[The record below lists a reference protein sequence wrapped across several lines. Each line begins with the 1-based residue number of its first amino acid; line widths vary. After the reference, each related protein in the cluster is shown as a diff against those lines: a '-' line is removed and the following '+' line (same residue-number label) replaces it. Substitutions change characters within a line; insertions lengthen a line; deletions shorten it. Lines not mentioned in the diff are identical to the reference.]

1 MNQIQRV
8 VFIDVSIATAYLLVK
23 HREQIRPGDLPF
35 RSVPLI
41 GESGPSQLMKDWKS
55 GRAMLERLRVLLGLD
70 GHLAELGLVSLLSV
84 KAGAAVPWERHDEDY
99 DLGHDR
105 FHICLVPSPG
115 MMLMVGLEQAN
126 IPVGQVTL
134 INHRALH
141 SAVNLGTNDAV
152 HLVVDIVR
160 PEPAE

>member
-1 MNQIQRV
+1 MNQIQRI
-8 VFIDVSIATAYLLVK
+8 VFIDASIATAYLLVK
-23 HREQIRPGDLPF
+23 HREQIRPGEAPF

-55 GRAMLERLRVLLGLD
+55 GRAMLERLRVLLSVD
-70 GHLAELGLVSLLSV
+70 NSLAELGLVSLLSV
-84 KAGAAVPWERHDEDY
+84 KAGCAGPWERHESDY
-99 DLGHDR
+99 DLAHDR

-115 MMLMVGLEQAN
+115 MMLMCGLEQAN
-126 IPVGQVTL
+126 IPVGQATL

-141 SAVNLGTNDAV
+141 SAVNLGANDAV

-160 PEPAE
+160 PDPAE